1 MKKKI
6 MAAVI
11 AGASLLSVMGGIS
24 AAPQFSD
31 VNGHWGKDQIEF
43 ALAEGYVDGYPDG
56 TFRPEQNVTRAEF
69 MKLVIDALKF
79 KKQDEPGKDW
89 YAPYVTSAVANGIH
103 LADEFSADHM
113 NDPITREEMAR
124 IAVRATGEANYDVK
138 KWMYLATSKGII
150 NGMDDAGT
158 LGPEQPTTRAQA
170 ITVIRR
176 IMKIREGASLPKDKY
191 AISAAEVYW
200 HKTNVITM
208 LPRYFSRVV
217 KGERFR
223 DELLEQ
229 TGQNVSCSVEK
240 YVVVDMDDPN
250 DPNRSLVPD
259 DLQWMDTDGEYH
271 DIAGN
276 NYILVSKQTTY
287 IKSYPQDAYYVTSCR
302 VAFME
307 RLYDDT
313 GILKANGFAYDSAPL
328 GTYTLNNKGKKT
340 QKYSNRIV
348 GKPGEEIIEV
358 KTSFE
363 ILPKGKLISP
373 LVQSDV
379 FRIGFYENDVPS
391 PKLIYDGRINEAY
404 NGD

>member
-1 MKKKI
+1 MKKKM

-79 KKQDEPGKDW
+79 KKQDGPGKDW

-103 LADEFSADHM
+103 LADEFPADHM

-208 LPRYFSRVV
+208 LPQYFSHAYV
-217 KGERFR
+217 KGYSSFR
-223 DELLEQ
+223 DDLLRYDGPNGFAE
-229 TGQNVSCSVEK
+229 VEK
-240 YVVVDMDDPN
+240 YIVIDLDDLN
-250 DPNRSLVPD
+250 DPNRGLIPTNFKWRANYKSQLDFRSDIPRNSYALLSFNHIIV
-259 DLQWMDTDGEYH
+259 DLDAAQPFTFTKLQISPFYNDGSVDESGNLR
-271 DIAGN
+271 DI
-276 NYILVSKQTTY
+276 T
-287 IKSYPQDAYYVTSCR
+287 
-302 VAFME
+302 
-307 RLYDDT
+307 LYS
-313 GILKANGFAYDSAPL
+313 AYDEK
-328 GTYTLNNKGKKT
+328 YNTLMTGLVRLEKGNT
-340 QKYSNRIV
+340 DLRFVTGQL
-348 GKPGEEIIEV
+348 
-358 KTSFE
+358 
-363 ILPKGKLISP
+363 LPKGKFEKQYPYISIY
-373 LVQSDV
+373 
-379 FRIGFYENDVPS
+379 RIAAKDLGENIDNE
-391 PKLIYDGRINEAY
+391 IYLSKIDY
-404 NGD
+404 NLNLE

>member
-79 KKQDEPGKDW
+79 KKQDGPGKDW

-103 LADEFSADHM
+103 LADEFPADHM

-124 IAVRATGEANYDVK
+124 IAVRATGEANYDVR

-176 IMKIREGASLPKDKY
+176 IRKIREGASLPKDKY

-208 LPRYFSRVV
+208 LPQYFGDAYVR
-217 KGERFR
+217 GYGTFR
-223 DELLEQ
+223 DDLLRYDGPNGYSEVQ
-229 TGQNVSCSVEK
+229 K
-240 YVVVDMDDPN
+240 YIVVDMDDMS
-250 DPNRSLVPD
+250 DPNRALIPSDFKWLARSKSSVNYLSDAPSNSYALLSFNHIDVEFDIPTYFRFSQLQIYPFFSNGTVD
-259 DLQWMDTDGEYH
+259 DEGKLKDVATYSSYNEKEKTLMNGSIDLD
-271 DIAGN
+271 AGRN
-276 NYILVSKQTTY
+276 NMFF
-287 IKSYPQDAYYVTSCR
+287 VTGQ
-302 VAFME
+302 
-307 RLYDDT
+307 L
-313 GILKANGFAYDSAPL
+313 
-328 GTYTLNNKGKKT
+328 
-340 QKYSNRIV
+340 
-348 GKPGEEIIEV
+348 
-358 KTSFE
+358 
-363 ILPKGKLISP
+363 LPKGEIDKNGSYFSIIRAAAQELGENQVNEIYLSQIDYKL
-373 LVQSDV
+373 
-379 FRIGFYENDVPS
+379 E
-391 PKLIYDGRINEAY
+391 
-404 NGD
+404 

>member
-11 AGASLLSVMGGIS
+11 AGASLLSVMGGTS

-79 KKQDEPGKDW
+79 KKQEEPGNDW

-103 LADEFSADHM
+103 LADEFPAVHM

-208 LPRYFSRVV
+208 LPQYF
-217 KGERFR
+217 GDAYIYGWNTFR
-223 DELLEQ
+223 DDLLRFDGPNGYAE
-229 TGQNVSCSVEK
+229 VEK
-240 YVVVDMDDPN
+240 YVVVDMDDLN
-250 DPNRSLVPD
+250 DPNRGLIPSNFRWSANYKKQYNFRSDTPTNSYALLSFNHINV
-259 DLQWMDTDGEYH
+259 DLDAATPFTFTKLEISPFYNDYSVDETGRLRDVTLYSEY
-271 DIAGN
+271 DEK
-276 NYILVSKQTTY
+276 YKQLMNG
-287 IKSYPQDAYYVTSCR
+287 IV
-302 VAFME
+302 
-307 RLYDDT
+307 RLD
-313 GILKANGFAYDSAPL
+313 
-328 GTYTLNNKGKKT
+328 KGKT
-340 QKYSNRIV
+340 DLHFITGQL
-348 GKPGEEIIEV
+348 
-358 KTSFE
+358 
-363 ILPKGKLISP
+363 LPKGKLEKKSP
-373 LVQSDV
+373 FLSIYRIAAKDLGEIIDTEIYQSIID
-379 FRIGFYENDVPS
+379 
-391 PKLIYDGRINEAY
+391 Y
-404 NGD
+404 NFE